1 MKKEKALKTSDQPK
15 KEKLRAAAKVVYK
28 FRSLFM
34 AIPVVACSI
43 NLALVSAAKLPS
55 KLMLSIPAVQERE
68 LVLKLVEMDKTTA
81 IFVPVLITAVC
92 LLLMFCSR
100 RQLFPWL
107 ISIFSLILPGTLIV
121 AGMFVVE
128 TRPQPGNRGGV
139 FL

>member
-107 ISIFSLILPGTLIV
+107 ISIFSLILPVTLIV
-121 AGMFVVE
+121 AGMFVV
-128 TRPQPGNRGGV
+128 
-139 FL
+139 

>member
-1 MKKEKALKTSDQPK
+1 MKKEKALKTSDKPK

-55 KLMLSIPAVQERE
+55 KLVLSLPALEQRE

-107 ISIFSLILPGTLIV
+107 ISIFSLILPATLIV
-121 AGMFVVE
+121 AGMFMV
-128 TRPQPGNRGGV
+128 
-139 FL
+139 

>member
-107 ISIFSLILPGTLIV
+107 ISIFSLILPVTLIM
-121 AGMFVVE
+121 AGMFVV
-128 TRPQPGNRGGV
+128 
-139 FL
+139 

>member
-55 KLMLSIPAVQERE
+55 KLVLSLPALEQRE

-107 ISIFSLILPGTLIV
+107 ISIFSLILPATLIV
-121 AGMFVVE
+121 AGMFMM
-128 TRPQPGNRGGV
+128 
-139 FL
+139 

>member
-43 NLALVSAAKLPS
+43 NLALVSAAKLPA

-107 ISIFSLILPGTLIV
+107 ISIFSLILPVTLIV
-121 AGMFVVE
+121 AGMFVV
-128 TRPQPGNRGGV
+128 
-139 FL
+139 

>member
-107 ISIFSLILPGTLIV
+107 ISIFSLILPATLIV
-121 AGMFVVE
+121 AGMFMV
-128 TRPQPGNRGGV
+128 
-139 FL
+139 

>member
-15 KEKLRAAAKVVYK
+15 KEKLRAAAKMVYK

-55 KLMLSIPAVQERE
+55 KLMLSIPALEQRE
-68 LVLKLVEMDKTTA
+68 LVLRLVEMDKTTA

-107 ISIFSLILPGTLIV
+107 ISIFSLILPVTLIV
-121 AGMFVVE
+121 AGMF
-128 TRPQPGNRGGV
+128 GV
-139 FL
+139 